1 MITHAQTTGLQI
13 VFDTHLMYV
22 QVLLE
27 YYFNKSEFL
36 FNILDFSTHTKTK

>member
-1 MITHAQTTGLQI
+1 MITHAQTTGLEI
-13 VFDTHLMYV
+13 VLDTHLMYV

-27 YYFNKSEFL
+27 NYFNQSQFL